1 MSNMPS
7 QRGGAGGPGSMSQ
20 GSSGMN
26 KPIGTSASSAASEIG
41 SAVRQ
46 GADEMKQQAGGL
58 AESAKDL
65 ASQASDKLMNTMEQ
79 QKAAGADFVSGM
91 AGAMRRAANE
101 FGDVPQAAQYIRFA
115 ADRID
120 NVSDAF
126 KRRDLNQ
133 LVSDVQDFARRQP
146 TAFLGAAVLAGFA
159 VIRFLK
165 SSTATTGMSSSAGHQ
180 SHAGQGYGSTYQ
192 PMGGHSI
199 ASSSPNWS
207 SPRNTGMS

>member
-1 MSNMPS
+1 MSNMSS
-7 QRGGAGGPGSMSQ
+7 QRPGAGGPANMSQ

-26 KPIGTSASSAASEIG
+26 KSTGTSVSSAASEIG

-65 ASQASDKLMNTMEQ
+65 ASQASEKLMNTVEE

-101 FGDVPQAAQYIRFA
+101 FGDLPQAAQYIRLA
-115 ADRID
+115 ADQID

-159 VIRFLK
+159 VMRFLK
-165 SSTATTGMSSSAGHQ
+165 SSTATGSTSSGHQ
-180 SHAGQGYGSTYQ
+180 SHAGHGYGSGAYQ
-192 PMGGHSI
+192 PMGGHSMT
-199 ASSSPNWS
+199 SSSPNWS

>member
-1 MSNMPS
+1 MSNTSS
-7 QRGGAGGPGSMSQ
+7 QRGAPGGPANMSQ

-26 KPIGTSASSAASEIG
+26 KPMGAAASSAAPEVR

-46 GADEMKQQAGGL
+46 GSDEMKHQAGGL
-58 AESAKDL
+58 GESAKDF
-65 ASQASDKLMNTMEQ
+65 ASQASDTLMNTMEE

-91 AGAMRRAANE
+91 AGAMRRAASE

-120 NVSDAF
+120 AVSDAF

-159 VIRFLK
+159 VMRFVK
-165 SSTATTGMSSSAGHQ
+165 SSTATTSMSSSAGHQ
-180 SHAGQGYGSTYQ
+180 SHTDQSYGSTYQ
-192 PMGGHSI
+192 PMGGHSM
-199 ASSSPNWS
+199 ASPSPNWT
-207 SPRNTGMS
+207 PRKTGMS